1 MMNDEAGS
9 EIISKILAFLSDR
22 IWPLIALVA
31 LFLFR
36 QPLGVILTKLM
47 KLKVEAGK
55 FKLET
60 YMQTYLPQSVI
71 TKIAKNPHTL
81 ALGGERRWI
90 TILYSDI
97 KGFTTIAERLDPEMV
112 TQQIN
117 LYLTAMTRIVFNLA
131 GTLESYRG
139 LSLTAYWGAP
149 LAHAD
154 SADRACDAALQ
165 MISSVSELNPLL
177 IEQGMPPLRLSI
189 AVTTGEAIIGN
200 LGSEQRFN
208 YSIIGDTLDILPRL
222 ASMTAQFQVDIVLTG
237 YTRAELSGKFQTRL
251 LSDKLMVRGKDR
263 PIELYELI
271 NKG

>member
-1 MMNDEAGS
+1 MMNADALEVT
-9 EIISKILAFLSDR
+9 SKILAFLSDR
-22 IWPLIALVA
+22 IWPLITLFA

-36 QPLGVILTKLM
+36 QPLGAVLTKLM
-47 KLKVEAGK
+47 KLNVEAGK

-60 YMQTYLPQSVI
+60 SMQEYVPPSVI
-71 TKIAKNPHTL
+71 SEIAKNPHKL
-81 ALGGERRWI
+81 ALQGERRRI

-97 KGFTTIAERLDPEMV
+97 KGFTTIAEHLDPETL
-112 TQQIN
+112 TQHIN
-117 LYLTAMTRIVFNLA
+117 RYLTAMTRIVFNLA

-139 LSLTAYWGAP
+139 YSLTAYWGAP
-149 LAHAD
+149 LAYAD

-189 AVTTGEAIIGN
+189 AITTGEVVIGN

-208 YSIIGDTLDILPRL
+208 YSIIGDTLNILPQL
-222 ASMTAQFQVDIVLTG
+222 ASMTSQFQVDTVLTE
-237 YTRAELSGKFQTRL
+237 YTHAELSGKFQTRL
-251 LSDKLMVRGKDR
+251 LSEKLRVTGKSR
-263 PIELYELI
+263 PIELYALI